1 MTTNEASVA
10 PKKTSALQIAAAWL
24 FVGGPL
30 AWGVLQ
36 TVNKSL
42 ALFR

>member
-1 MTTNEASVA
+1 MSQNEGNGQTNPLQVA
-10 PKKTSALQIAAAWL
+10 LTWL
-24 FVGGPL
+24 FVATPL

>member
-10 PKKTSALQIAAAWL
+10 LKSTSPLRIAAAWL
-24 FVGGPL
+24 FVGLPL

>member
-1 MTTNEASVA
+1 MNQNEGNGQTN
-10 PKKTSALQIAAAWL
+10 ALQITLTWL
-24 FVGGPL
+24 FVAAPL

>member
-1 MTTNEASVA
+1 MNQNEGNRQTN
-10 PKKTSALQIAAAWL
+10 ALQITLTWL
-24 FVGGPL
+24 FVATPL

>member
-1 MTTNEASVA
+1 MNQDQDGQSPTTPLQVA
-10 PKKTSALQIAAAWL
+10 LTWL
-24 FVGGPL
+24 FVATPL